1 MAERF
6 IRVMLSS
13 AIVFV
18 AYFTSVILRIAIICE
33 FNNPTALLTKKLD
46 FYNAT
51 AVVTLADRYR
61 LELQKHRW

>member
-1 MAERF
+1 
-6 IRVMLSS
+6 
-13 AIVFV
+13 
-18 AYFTSVILRIAIICE
+18 VILRIAIICE